1 MFMTTEN
8 SKYLCTFLV
17 CPSSLLSLCTKHIKP
32 DLHMIS
38 FNIKILIRLW
48 STPIV
53 LTWICFLPCI
63 LKRIYKGELKK
74 SIYEINILTYNM
86 YLCSISN
93 LQFIFRLLQ
102 VLTYIMS
109 ARKQIGE
116 RETMVDESGAEGTT
130 SPGFAVSQR
139 EISEPDLSL
148 KYTGVNHKLTG
159 VGIKF
164 PTKI

>member
-1 MFMTTEN
+1 MTTEISN
-8 SKYLCTFLV
+8 YLCTLLI
-17 CPSSLLSLCTKHIKP
+17 CPPSLLSLCTKHIKP
-32 DLHMIS
+32 YLQL
-38 FNIKILIRLW
+38 ILPNSRITIHLW
-48 STPIV
+48 TGFIV
-53 LTWICFLPCI
+53 LTLFLFFPSC
-63 LKRIYKGELKK
+63 LKRIYKRELKK
-74 SIYEINILTYNM
+74 SMYENLSPIYNI